1 MVVTAK
7 GKKATRKTSAK
18 KIKPR
23 HVQGGLAATLRVV
36 EEKLKAMSP
45 DEIRASLVKA
55 GIIGTDGKLT
65 ANYAKSKKK

>member
-1 MVVTAK
+1 
-7 GKKATRKTSAK
+7 
-18 KIKPR
+18 
-23 HVQGGLAATLRVV
+23 LRVV

-45 DEIRASLVKA
+45 NEFRASLVKA